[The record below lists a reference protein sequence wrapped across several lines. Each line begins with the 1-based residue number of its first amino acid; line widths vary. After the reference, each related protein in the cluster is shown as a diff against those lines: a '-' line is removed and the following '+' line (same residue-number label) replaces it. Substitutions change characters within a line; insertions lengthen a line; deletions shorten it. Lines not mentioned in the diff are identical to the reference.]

1 MKLRI
6 ILIVLSLLAF
16 LSASTGGY
24 LYYSSLKKSALKEAE
39 RQADVHVRTIKKN
52 LTTFLSEN
60 VKPVKTLAG
69 MKSLQ
74 LVLTQPDAQ
83 NLAEANATLDHFK
96 KTLAADVCYLMDS
109 NGKTIASSNRHAPD
123 SFVDQNFAFRP
134 YFKTAIS
141 GKPSAY
147 LALGTT
153 SGKRG
158 AYYGHPVFADNGYT
172 PVGIVVIKASIELI
186 ESELGTD
193 LDEIVMVNDPH
204 GVIFISNHKEW
215 LYHLLWKY
223 NEQNIPLITKSRQ
236 FGKGPWKW
244 TGLVSKGDYIGD
256 RAGNEYQIHVV
267 ELDRKYPGWNVVH
280 LRNLDAI
287 TKTVIEPLIKTT
299 GPIVLTLCVLIGIA
313 VFFLYR
319 QASHEI
325 RQRKLVERA
334 LRESEG
340 RYRSLYHHTPAMLHS
355 IDPEGR
361 LVSVSDHWVEVM
373 EYSRDEVIGR
383 PLTDFFT
390 PESRQYAET
399 TIFPQF
405 FQNGFCQDIPYQFVK
420 KNGEKIAVLLSAI
433 ADRDANGNIIR
444 SLAVSIDVT
453 QRNRAEEALKQAKEE
468 LSLYSKD
475 LERLVRKQTQEI
487 TNILTYTPAVVYIK
501 DKAGRYTLVNTRY
514 EELFDVRN
522 AEIRGKTDYDIL
534 PEPVADQFRKSD
546 LQVLN
551 ESCSLQVEEH
561 IHQSDGMHTYLA
573 VKFPIYD
580 ESGKISGVC
589 GILNDITVVKKA
601 QTQLRRLSGSIMT
614 NQEKER
620 SAIARELHDELG
632 QVLTA
637 LRMDSVWMY
646 EHLKASD
653 PEASERALTM
663 CRLIDKNIEDVR
675 GMVFR
680 LRPGALD
687 DLGLVDAL
695 EWYTVDFE
703 KRTEITC
710 VFEHNDI
717 PVLNE
722 TVSTAAYRIA
732 QEALTNVARH
742 ASANR
747 VEVVLKTNNG
757 LLTLAVVD
765 DGQGFDALHLFE
777 SEGLGVVGMRE
788 RATLVGGAL
797 EVHARPKKGTQVY
810 FNVPIDGQLG
820 S

>member
-601 QTQLRRLSGSIMT
+601 QTQLRRLSGSIMA

-797 EVHARPKKGTQVY
+797 EVHARPKKEPGCISMY
-810 FNVPIDGQLG
+810 P
-820 S
+820 